1 MVHWL
6 QIGGIKC
13 SIDCENKQWQNLK
26 EYLIKYPESKV
37 EIWKKCTGDMF
48 AIFIR
53 LECEQNYNDLDL
65 DCNSMFDGS
74 IKHLNSKPSNIEL
87 CNKPID
93 WFIERK
99 CS

>member
-1 MVHWL
+1 
-6 QIGGIKC
+6 
-13 SIDCENKQWQNLK
+13 
-26 EYLIKYPESKV
+26 
-37 EIWKKCTGDMF
+37 MF